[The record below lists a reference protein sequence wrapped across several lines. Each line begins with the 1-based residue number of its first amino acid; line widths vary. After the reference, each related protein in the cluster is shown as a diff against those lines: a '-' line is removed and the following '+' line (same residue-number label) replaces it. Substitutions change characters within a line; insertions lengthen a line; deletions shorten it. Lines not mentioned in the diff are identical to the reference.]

1 MRDMI
6 LNAIKTKMIGQM
18 NAHIAN
24 AEVMLNNPVGARDR
38 ATVIDTI
45 EKEMAALQ
53 HLNGKLNVLTKY
65 FERSNENA
73 IENQQQE
80 KEKSKSK

>member
-45 EKEMAALQ
+45 EKELSALE
-53 HLNGKLNVLTKY
+53 HLNGRLNVLTKY

-73 IENQQQE
+73 IEEQ
-80 KEKSKSK
+80 KAKSKSK

>member
-24 AEVMLNNPVGARDR
+24 AEVMLGNPVGARDR

-73 IENQQQE
+73 IEEQ
-80 KEKSKSK
+80 KAKSKSK

>member
-24 AEVMLNNPVGARDR
+24 AEVMLTNPVGARDR

-45 EKEMAALQ
+45 EKELSALE
-53 HLNGKLNVLTKY
+53 HLNGRLNVLTKY

-73 IENQQQE
+73 IENKE
-80 KEKSKSK
+80 KEKPKSK

>member
-1 MRDMI
+1 
-6 LNAIKTKMIGQM
+6 M

-24 AEVMLNNPVGARDR
+24 VEVMLTNPVGARDR

-45 EKEMAALQ
+45 EKEMSALE
-53 HLNGKLNVLTKY
+53 HLNGRLNVLTKY

-73 IENQQQE
+73 IENKE
-80 KEKSKSK
+80 KEKPKSK

>member
-1 MRDMI
+1 MI

-24 AEVMLNNPVGARDR
+24 IEVMLNNPVGARDR
-38 ATVIDTI
+38 STVIDTI
-45 EKEMAALQ
+45 EKEMSALE
-53 HLNGKLNVLTKY
+53 HLDGRINVLVKY

-73 IENQQQE
+73 IEKKTQ
-80 KEKSKSK
+80 SKSK

>member
-24 AEVMLNNPVGARDR
+24 AEVMLTNPVGARDR

-45 EKEMAALQ
+45 EKELSALE
-53 HLNGKLNVLTKY
+53 HLDGRLNVLTKY
-65 FERSNENA
+65 FERSNENS
-73 IENQQQE
+73 IEEQ
-80 KEKSKSK
+80 KAKSKAK

>member
-1 MRDMI
+1 
-6 LNAIKTKMIGQM
+6 M

-24 AEVMLNNPVGARDR
+24 VEVMLTNPVGARDR

-45 EKEMAALQ
+45 EKEIAALQ
-53 HLNGKLNVLTKY
+53 HLNGKLNILTKY

>member
-1 MRDMI
+1 MI

-24 AEVMLNNPVGARDR
+24 VEVMLTNPVGARDR

-45 EKEMAALQ
+45 EKEMSALE
-53 HLNGKLNVLTKY
+53 HLDGRINILVKY

-73 IENQQQE
+73 IKSKQE

>member
-24 AEVMLNNPVGARDR
+24 IEVMLTNPVGARDR

-45 EKEMAALQ
+45 EKEMSALE
-53 HLNGKLNVLTKY
+53 HLDGRINILIKY
-65 FERSNENA
+65 FEAKKEQA
-73 IENQQQE
+73 IDD
-80 KEKSKSK
+80 KKGKK

>member
-18 NAHIAN
+18 YAHIAN

-45 EKEMAALQ
+45 EKELSALE
-53 HLNGKLNVLTKY
+53 HLDGRINVLVKY
-65 FERSNENA
+65 FERKQEQA
-73 IENQQQE
+73 IDD
-80 KEKSKSK
+80 KKGKK

>member
-24 AEVMLNNPVGARDR
+24 VEVMLNNPVGARDR
-38 ATVIDTI
+38 STVIDTI
-45 EKEMAALQ
+45 EKEMSALEN
-53 HLNGKLNVLTKY
+53 LDGRINILVKY

-73 IENQQQE
+73 IESKQE

>member
-1 MRDMI
+1 MI

-45 EKEMAALQ
+45 EKELSALE
-53 HLNGKLNVLTKY
+53 HLNGRLNVLTKY

-73 IENQQQE
+73 IEK

>member
-1 MRDMI
+1 MI

-45 EKEMAALQ
+45 EKELSALE
-53 HLNGKLNVLTKY
+53 HLNGRLNVLTKY

-73 IENQQQE
+73 IESKQE
-80 KEKSKSK
+80 KEKPKSK

>member
-1 MRDMI
+1 MI

-24 AEVMLNNPVGARDR
+24 AEVMLSNPVGARDR
-38 ATVIDTI
+38 ATVVDTI
-45 EKEMAALQ
+45 EKEIEELQ
-53 HLNGKLNVLTKY
+53 NLNGKLNIITKY

-73 IENQQQE
+73 IEEQ
-80 KEKSKSK
+80 KAKSKSK

>member
-24 AEVMLNNPVGARDR
+24 IEVMLTNPVGARDR

-45 EKEMAALQ
+45 EKEIAALQ
-53 HLNGKLNVLTKY
+53 HLNGKLNILTKY

>member
-1 MRDMI
+1 MI

-24 AEVMLNNPVGARDR
+24 IEVMLSNPVGARDR
-38 ATVIDTI
+38 ATVVDTV

-53 HLNGKLNVLTKY
+53 HLDGRVNILIKY
-65 FERSNENA
+65 FEAKKEQV
-73 IENQQQE
+73 IEEQ
-80 KEKSKSK
+80 KDKPKSK

>member
-1 MRDMI
+1 MREMI
-6 LNAIKTKMIGQM
+6 LNAVKTKMIGQM

-24 AEVMLNNPVGARDR
+24 AEVMLSNPVVARDR

-73 IENQQQE
+73 IESKQE
-80 KEKSKSK
+80 KEKPKSK

>member
-45 EKEMAALQ
+45 EKEIAALQ
-53 HLNGKLNVLTKY
+53 HLNGKLNILTKY

-73 IENQQQE
+73 IEK

>member
-24 AEVMLNNPVGARDR
+24 VEVMLTNPVGARDR
-38 ATVIDTI
+38 ATIIDTI
-45 EKEMAALQ
+45 EKEMSALE
-53 HLNGKLNVLTKY
+53 HLDGRINILIKY
-65 FERSNENA
+65 FEAKKEQA
-73 IENQQQE
+73 IEQQ
-80 KEKSKSK
+80 KDKSKSK

>member
-18 NAHIAN
+18 NVHIAN
-24 AEVMLNNPVGARDR
+24 IEVMLTNPVGARDR
-38 ATVIDTI
+38 ATVVDTI
-45 EKEMAALQ
+45 EKEMSALE
-53 HLNGKLNVLTKY
+53 HLDGRINVLVKY
-65 FERSNENA
+65 FERSKENA
-73 IENQQQE
+73 IESKQE

>member
-6 LNAIKTKMIGQM
+6 LNAIKTKMIGKM
-18 NAHIAN
+18 NSHIAN
-24 AEVMLNNPVGARDR
+24 IEVMLSNPVNSGSNPNI
-38 ATVIDTI
+38 TYNI
-45 EKEMAALQ
+45 EIEMAQLQ
-53 HLNGKLNVLTKY
+53 ELNGKLNILTKY

-73 IENQQQE
+73 IEEQ

>member
-24 AEVMLNNPVGARDR
+24 AEVMLSNPVGARDR
-38 ATVIDTI
+38 ATVVDTI
-45 EKEMAALQ
+45 EKEIEELQ
-53 HLNGKLNVLTKY
+53 NLNGKLNILTKY

>member
-6 LNAIKTKMIGQM
+6 LNAIKTKMIGKM
-18 NAHIAN
+18 NSHIAN
-24 AEVMLNNPVGARDR
+24 IEVMLSNPVNSGSNPNI
-38 ATVIDTI
+38 TYNI
-45 EKEMAALQ
+45 EMEMAQLQ
-53 HLNGKLNVLTKY
+53 ELNGKLNILTKY

-73 IENQQQE
+73 IEEQ

>member
-1 MRDMI
+1 
-6 LNAIKTKMIGQM
+6 M
-18 NAHIAN
+18 NGHAAN
-24 AEVMLNNPVGARDR
+24 VEVMLNNPVGARDR

-45 EKEMAALQ
+45 EKEMSALE
-53 HLNGKLNVLTKY
+53 HLDGRINILVKY

-73 IENQQQE
+73 IESKQE

>member
-24 AEVMLNNPVGARDR
+24 IEVMLTNPVGARDR
-38 ATVIDTI
+38 ATVVDTI
-45 EKEMAALQ
+45 EKEMSALE
-53 HLNGKLNVLTKY
+53 HLDGRINILVKY

-73 IENQQQE
+73 IESKQE

>member
-24 AEVMLNNPVGARDR
+24 AEVMLGNPVGARDR

-45 EKEMAALQ
+45 EKEIAALQ

-73 IENQQQE
+73 IEEQ
-80 KEKSKSK
+80 KAKSKSK

>member
-45 EKEMAALQ
+45 EKELSALE
-53 HLNGKLNVLTKY
+53 HLDGRLNVLTKY

-73 IENQQQE
+73 IENNKE
-80 KEKSKSK
+80 KEKPKSK

>member
-1 MRDMI
+1 MREMI

-24 AEVMLNNPVGARDR
+24 AEVMLSNPVGARDR

-45 EKEMAALQ
+45 EKEIAALQ

-73 IENQQQE
+73 IEEQ
-80 KEKSKSK
+80 KAKSKSK

>member
-1 MRDMI
+1 MI

-24 AEVMLNNPVGARDR
+24 IEVMLNNPVGARDR

-45 EKEMAALQ
+45 EKEMSALE
-53 HLNGKLNVLTKY
+53 HLDGRVNVLVKY
-65 FERSNENA
+65 FEAKNQEQA
-73 IENQQQE
+73 IDNK
-80 KEKSKSK
+80 KEKK

>member
-6 LNAIKTKMIGQM
+6 INAIKTKMIGQM

-24 AEVMLNNPVGARDR
+24 VEVMLTNPVGARDR

-45 EKEMAALQ
+45 EKEMSALE
-53 HLNGKLNVLTKY
+53 HLDGRINVLVKY

-73 IENQQQE
+73 IEKKTQ
-80 KEKSKSK
+80 SKSK

>member
-24 AEVMLNNPVGARDR
+24 AEVMLTNPVGARDR

-45 EKEMAALQ
+45 EKEIAALQ
-53 HLNGKLNVLTKY
+53 HLSGKLNILTKY

>member
-6 LNAIKTKMIGQM
+6 INAIKTKMIGQM

-24 AEVMLNNPVGARDR
+24 VEVMLTNPVGARDR

-45 EKEMAALQ
+45 EKEMSALE
-53 HLNGKLNVLTKY
+53 HLDGRINILIKY
-65 FERSNENA
+65 FERSKENA
-73 IENQQQE
+73 IESQE